1 MISLS
6 QILNRYKFPLLLSV
20 VIVLSV
26 WPFSFY
32 LFPLKWDNIDCYLP
46 YKYFWTSNVL
56 EGNWPWW
63 NPYQYFGYPAYSD
76 MQNGMWNPITWLMVV
91 FFGKYSVIS
100 LSTELTIYF
109 VIAGLGMYKF
119 SKLITNN
126 LYVRF
131 FCGISFALSG
141 FMVGTTQIMIFLMG
155 AAWLPWILYCVW
167 KIHELTQLKHAV
179 LLGIFIALQTTSAS
193 PCYTIILIYILIAGF
208 VYSFWKAESK
218 LRLTVFYGVGAVL
231 ATLLVAPMI
240 VGFLEFKP
248 YFGRLGKLPY
258 DPWIYE
264 GSFDFAE
271 YVSFIFPMSVLSK
284 SELWGPTDLTLRNG
298 YFGIFGFLFFILG
311 LLKFKASKKVLVF
324 FLGSI
329 LFLLLAAGDYTPFY
343 KLVYHLPGFG
353 TFRHPSFFRS
363 HALFFMILIAGIG
376 LNHFLK
382 EKQNLKPILLSLGG
396 FTLVGF
402 VYALKDGTG
411 NVLPLINDLIDFKGK
426 PDYFTS
432 PFLLLNAVIVALFL
446 GVFWLF
452 RQRLSPKLILI
463 FVISDLFL
471 QTMITAPT
479 TMISRHNTM
488 EDFHQFYSK
497 LPREI
502 DQRSL
507 ITPLKKL
514 HGKIDSIKKYPVW
527 RNIGTFTKSIT
538 PKGHNAAQ
546 FKEFNTLE
554 NNGGL
559 EKVIQNPLFFVAKTK
574 IDSAKLATQTNTVW
588 GTDVVN
594 SKLQIGNGV
603 VSINSFGV
611 NVQNQSPDKGLVVL
625 NQNYHHL
632 WKASIQNKP
641 VEVIQVNDGLM
652 AVEVPA
658 NYSGW
663 LQFDF
668 NTPNT
673 KMAIGIMFFGY
684 FTIFLFWCLSLLK
697 RSI

>member
-6 QILNRYKFPLLLSV
+6 QILSKYKFPLLLSA
-20 VIVLSV
+20 VIIVSV

-32 LFPLKWDNIDCYLP
+32 VFPLKWDNIDCYLP
-46 YKYFWTSNVL
+46 YKYFWTSTLL

-76 MQNGMWNPITWLMVV
+76 MQNGMWNPITWLMVLL
-91 FFGKYSVIS
+91 FGKYSVIS
-100 LSTELTIYF
+100 LSTELTVYF
-109 VIAGLGMYKF
+109 LIAGLGMYKF
-119 SKLITNN
+119 SKLISDSP
-126 LYVRF
+126 YVRF

-167 KIHELTQLKHAV
+167 KLHESTQLKHAI

-193 PCYTIILIYILIAGF
+193 PCYTIILLYILIAGF
-208 VYSFWKAESK
+208 VYSFWKAERK
-218 LRLTVFYGVGAVL
+218 LRLTMFYGVGAVV
-231 ATLLVAPMI
+231 AILLVAPMI
-240 VGFLEFKP
+240 VGFMEFKP

-271 YVSFIFPMSVLSK
+271 YVSFLFPMSVLSK

-298 YFGIFGFLFFILG
+298 YFGIFGCLFFIVG
-311 LLKFKASKKVLVF
+311 LLNFRASKKVLIF
-324 FLGSI
+324 FLGAI
-329 LFLLLAAGDYTPFY
+329 LFLLLAAGDYTPLY

-382 EKQNLKPILLSLGG
+382 ERQNLKPVLLSLGG
-396 FTLVGF
+396 LTILGF
-402 VYALKDGTG
+402 VYALKDGTD
-411 NVLPLINDLIDFKGK
+411 NVYPLINDLIDFKGK

-432 PFLLLNAVIVALFL
+432 PFLLLNAVIVVLFL
-446 GVFWLF
+446 GVFWLL
-452 RQRLSPKLILI
+452 RKKLSPKLIMF

-488 EDFHQFYSK
+488 EDFNEFYEQ
-497 LPREI
+497 LPSEI

-507 ITPLKKL
+507 TTPLKKL
-514 HGKIDSIKKYPVW
+514 HGKIDFINKYPVW

-559 EKVIQNPLFFVAKTK
+559 ENVIQNPLFFVAKTK
-574 IDSAKLATQTNTVW
+574 VDSAQLATQTNTVW

-594 SKLQIGNGV
+594 DKLQISNGV
-603 VSINSFGV
+603 ISANSFGV

-668 NTPNT
+668 DTSNT
-673 KMAIGIMFFGY
+673 KIAIWIMVLAYLFTGY
-684 FTIFLFWCLSLLK
+684 FFWHSQ
-697 RSI
+697 I